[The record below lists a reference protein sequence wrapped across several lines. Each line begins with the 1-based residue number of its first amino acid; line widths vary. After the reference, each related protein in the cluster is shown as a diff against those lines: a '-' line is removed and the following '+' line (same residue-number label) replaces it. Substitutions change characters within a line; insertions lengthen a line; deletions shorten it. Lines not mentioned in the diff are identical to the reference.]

1 MRTSR
6 TCPAFVLSGVLAISL
21 AGCTQ
26 DARAGSVAP
35 VTQSPSAGSTTS
47 TLATASA
54 GDLAAC
60 KAYLL
65 DLPQM
70 QEVAGGLAKIP
81 MAVIPTTFNEFAAAF
96 DRETRTAT
104 DPALAEALK
113 GTAAAWR
120 AAATKANIYPPG
132 GVLNLNAELKM
143 VHEESQHVAT
153 ICLTADPKGAFFAI
167 GNVR

>member
-1 MRTSR
+1 M
-6 TCPAFVLSGVLAISL
+6 LALSL

-26 DARAGSVAP
+26 DAKAGSVAP

-81 MAVIPTTFNEFAAAF
+81 MAVIPMAVIPTTFNEFAAAF

-113 GTAAAWR
+113 DTAAAWR

-143 VHEESQHVAT
+143 VHEESLHVAT